1 MYPLVCSTK
10 HNFMF
15 YLSAMDGCEK
25 GGGGGK
31 KGLFLRRRGVSQEHG
46 YGLLS
51 RAMNESAPSRAP
63 VMGSGNF

>member
-1 MYPLVCSTK
+1 MKT
-10 HNFMF
+10 
-15 YLSAMDGCEK
+15 GE
-25 GGGGGK
+25 GGGQEGA
-31 KGLFLRRRGVSQEHG
+31 FLRGRGVSQEHG